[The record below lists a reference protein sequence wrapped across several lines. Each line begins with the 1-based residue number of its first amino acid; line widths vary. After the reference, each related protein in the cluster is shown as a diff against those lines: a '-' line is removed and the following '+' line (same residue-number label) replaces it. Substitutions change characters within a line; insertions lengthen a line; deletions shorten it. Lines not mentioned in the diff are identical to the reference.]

1 MSDIK
6 LPKKKNKQT
15 ITTSIDNDLIEAVR
29 EETNISGIKITDA
42 IEYGLKVWLLKT
54 NTKKAKDLGY
64 L

>member
-29 EETNISGIKITDA
+29 EETNGSGVKITDA

-54 NTKKAKDLGY
+54 NAKKAKDLGY

>member
-6 LPKKKNKQT
+6 LPKKKNKQV
-15 ITTSIDNDLIEAVR
+15 ITTCLDNDLIEAVR
-29 EETNISGIKITDA
+29 EETKISGVKITDA
-42 IEYGLKVWLLKT
+42 IEYGLKVWLLNT